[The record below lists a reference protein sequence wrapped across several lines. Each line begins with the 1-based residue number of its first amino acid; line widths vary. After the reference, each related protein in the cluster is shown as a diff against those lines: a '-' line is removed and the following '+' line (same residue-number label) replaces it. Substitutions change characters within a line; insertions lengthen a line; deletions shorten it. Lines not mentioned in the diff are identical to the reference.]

1 MTLPKRALTTGDVAG
16 YCGVNFRTVL
26 RWIERGHLKAYQLPG
41 RGDNRIE
48 VRDFLGFLQENRMPV
63 PEEFQAISRQ
73 ILIVED
79 EPAMAHTLKRVLHR
93 AGYETQHATDGF
105 SAGAL
110 LASWHPS
117 LMTLDLNMPG
127 LGGLQVLEFLK
138 NNPDYKHLKILVI
151 SASSDADLQQARAA
165 GAHDTLGKP
174 FSNQDLVEKIEK
186 LLSS

>member
-1 MTLPKRALTTGDVAG
+1 MTLTKRALTTGEVAG

-26 RWIERGHLKAYQLPG
+26 RWIERGQLKAYQLPG

-48 VRDFLGFLQENRMPV
+48 MRDFLGFLQENHMPV
-63 PEEFQAISRQ
+63 PEKFQGMSRQ

-79 EPAMAHTLKRVLHR
+79 EPLMAKTLQRTLNR
-93 AGYETQHATDGF
+93 AGYQTQHATDGF

-110 LASWHPS
+110 LASWHPT

-127 LGGLQVLEFLK
+127 LGGMQVLEFLK

-151 SASSDADLQQARAA
+151 SASSETEMQQARAA
-165 GAHDTLGKP
+165 GAHDTLEKP
-174 FSNQDLVEKIEK
+174 FSNSAFLEKIER
-186 LLSS
+186 LLST